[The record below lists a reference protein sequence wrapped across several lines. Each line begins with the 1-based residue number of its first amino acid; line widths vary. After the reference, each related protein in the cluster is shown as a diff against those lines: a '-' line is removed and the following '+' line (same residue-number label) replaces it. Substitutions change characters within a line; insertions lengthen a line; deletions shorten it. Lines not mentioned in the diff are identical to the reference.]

1 VSPAAW
7 AKTKALRPDLPA
19 VEVAG
24 ADHYA
29 PEEVHGAIAEEIGRF
44 WRGLEKGR

>member
-1 VSPAAW
+1 
-7 AKTKALRPDLPA
+7 LRPDLPA

-29 PEEVHGAIAEEIGRF
+29 PEEVYGPIAGEIGRF
-44 WRGLEKGR
+44 WSGLERGR